1 MLSCVLAR
9 VQFISL
15 WTAARHRSDHALHPA
30 HYLSPA
36 PVMRGTTWLLPMD
49 TIPPLLHN
57 ISSWSQHY
65 PGHVTSPLTIQTLH
79 DTCHEIV
86 VTCRSRTSS
95 VGSSYRFSGAGPRG
109 QHGQGYLCP
118 RLEGV
123 SSPLATVWYDWFL
136 PETSP
141 DPLQVSQ
148 LEELFH
154 QVQNPINCFPCRHT
168 QQELFN
174 LYSSNNKENV
184 LLNSTQ
190 I

>member
-15 WTAARHRSDHALHPA
+15 WTSARHRSDHALHPA
-30 HYLSPA
+30 HFVSPA
-36 PVMRGTTWLLPMD
+36 PVMRGTTWLLPLD

-79 DTCHEIV
+79 DTCHEPMMP
-86 VTCRSRTSS
+86 TCRSRTSS
-95 VGSSYRFSGAGPRG
+95 VGSSYRMSGAAPRG

-118 RLEGV
+118 RLEGC

-154 QVQNPINCFPCRHT
+154 QVTIEAIINRH
-168 QQELFN
+168 
-174 LYSSNNKENV
+174 
-184 LLNSTQ
+184 
-190 I
+190 